1 MRLLA
6 WVVRA
11 ALFLLLFGL
20 ALNNQHEVVVR
31 GLFGTEWR
39 SPMIVVVLAS
49 FVAGVALT
57 LFALGLRRLP
67 IGARQTEAPGPQ
79 SPNLARGEAERAS
92 SARGAPVA
100 PPSDRLTPDPIEGPA
115 RHGP

>member
-1 MRLLA
+1 MRLIA

-20 ALNNQHEVVVR
+20 ALNNQHDVVVR

-49 FVAGVALT
+49 FIAGVALT

-67 IGARQTEAPGPQ
+67 VASRQAAPAASPSRSPGGPQ
-79 SPNLARGEAERAS
+79 SSGNAQTRGPAGS
-92 SARGAPVA
+92 L
-100 PPSDRLTPDPIEGPA
+100 PSDIPALGAADGPP
-115 RHGP
+115 RDGP